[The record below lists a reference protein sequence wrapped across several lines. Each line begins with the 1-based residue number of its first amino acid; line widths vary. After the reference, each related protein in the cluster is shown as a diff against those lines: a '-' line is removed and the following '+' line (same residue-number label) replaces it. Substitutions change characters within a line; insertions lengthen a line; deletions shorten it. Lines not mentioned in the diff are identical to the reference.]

1 MKKQGLLNGS
11 WSPKLG
17 AGKVSDWEFLGICSS
32 PFVEGDR
39 MYVVSNRCEILCLDT
54 AGLANGNQ
62 GFQDEAAY
70 LGGPGKPPVAPGET
84 DADIIWVFDMR
95 EELGVF
101 PHNIASSSVLVVGDY
116 VYATTSNGQDWS
128 HLNIPSP
135 MAPCLVVLDKK
146 TGEYAGEE
154 ASGIS
159 KNLMHCNWSSW
170 LRRGQWSAH
179 GPWCR

>member
-1 MKKQGLLNGS
+1 MAAGRIEAMGKSATGNS
-11 WSPKLG
+11 WAFALHPLSK
-17 AGKVSDWEFLGICSS
+17 EI
-32 PFVEGDR
+32 

-101 PHNIASSSVLVVGDY
+101 PHNIASSSVLVVGDLRLR
-116 VYATTSNGQDWS
+116 N
-128 HLNIPSP
+128 HLQW
-135 MAPCLVVLDKK
+135 AGLVSF
-146 TGEYAGEE
+146 EYPFT
-154 ASGIS
+154 
-159 KNLMHCNWSSW
+159 
-170 LRRGQWSAH
+170 H
-179 GPWCR
+179 GSMLGRA